1 MAHAA
6 RQPAARQ
13 ARGSGAQGRAPEPRY
28 LAVGQIIG
36 VHGVRGELKA
46 QILTDDPR
54 RFDLLARV
62 FVGPDGAEPVP
73 YGLEG
78 YRLHQKWILVKLE
91 GVNDRNQAETLR
103 GQLIQVPSEEA
114 IPLEEGE
121 FYEHQIVGMEVWTAD
136 GQNLGQVVE
145 ILYSPAHQ
153 IYVVQGAGIQSPKRS
168 TREILIPAVASV
180 VRSIDLETGR
190 ILVELPEG
198 LL

>member
-1 MAHAA
+1 MPDAA

-13 ARGSGAQGRAPEPRY
+13 ARGSGAQGRAPEPRF

-36 VHGVRGELKA
+36 VHGVHGELKA
-46 QILTDDPR
+46 QILTDDPS
-54 RFDLLARV
+54 RFGLLARV
-62 FVGPDGAEPVP
+62 LVGPDGAEPVP

-78 YRLHQKWILVKLE
+78 YRLHQKWILIKLE
-91 GVNDRNQAETLR
+91 GVDERNQAETLR

-121 FYEHQIVGMEVWTAD
+121 YYEHQIVGLEVRTAD
-136 GQNLGQVVE
+136 GQNLGQIVE

-153 IYVVQGAGIQSPKRS
+153 VYVVQSAGSQSPKGS
-168 TREILIPAVASV
+168 PREILIPAVASV
-180 VRSIDLETGR
+180 VRSIDLEAGR
-190 ILVELPEG
+190 VLVELPEG